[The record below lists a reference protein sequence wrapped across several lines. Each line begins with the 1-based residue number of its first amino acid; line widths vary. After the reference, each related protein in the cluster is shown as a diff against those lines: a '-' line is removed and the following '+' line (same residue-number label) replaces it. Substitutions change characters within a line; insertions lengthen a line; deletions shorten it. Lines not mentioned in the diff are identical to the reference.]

1 MRQKNKMKD
10 NSMKYLLPEGWPRPK
25 GYSNGIS
32 AQGGNTIYVAG
43 LIGWDENEEIVSD
56 SLVDQ
61 FRKTLENTVAVLA
74 EGGAGP
80 EHVVRMT
87 WYITNKQEYL
97 SNLKEMGKA
106 YREIM
111 GSHYPTMACLEV
123 SALMEDKAKIDIETT
138 AVISD
143 S

>member
-1 MRQKNKMKD
+1 
-10 NSMKYLLPEGWPRPK
+10 MKYLLPEGWPRPK

-123 SALMEDKAKIDIETT
+123 SALMEDKAKIEIETT